1 MEFVPVLDPVG
12 LAVTVE
18 FLPVPQQ
25 SRHQTEGS
33 LYIHG
38 RILISYDST
47 PGSTP
52 AYLSPTGPQCT
63 YKSNGHDSMLTTFY
77 RRCFMGHGWS
87 CCLTMV
93 PE

>member
-25 SRHQTEGS
+25 SRHQTERS
-33 LYIHG
+33 FYIHG

-63 YKSNGHDSMLTTFY
+63 YKATDMIPCWRLFIDDALWAMDGLAA
-77 RRCFMGHGWS
+77 
-87 CCLTMV
+87 
-93 PE
+93 